1 MAPAVRSAR
10 PQSKLTAMIICVL
23 TSKCRTTSKGQA
35 DSQPA
40 STPTGNGNF
49 CCGDWGAKIGSRDL
63 WRPQRPGP
71 GTRPANMA
79 EETALL
85 GVCLEAGISGRLD
98 GGDGRDR
105 TATPHPLI
113 EPVSD
118 IRVRNGNF
126 RCRDGSVNT
135 AVPPLSVCPK
145 SSCII

>member
-1 MAPAVRSAR
+1 
-10 PQSKLTAMIICVL
+10 
-23 TSKCRTTSKGQA
+23 
-35 DSQPA
+35 
-40 STPTGNGNF
+40 
-49 CCGDWGAKIGSRDL
+49 
-63 WRPQRPGP
+63 
-71 GTRPANMA
+71 MA

-105 TATPHPLI
+105 TATPHPVI

-135 AVPPLSVCPK
+135 AVPPVRDRYRDAQTLERPPFWRD
-145 SSCII
+145 

>member
-40 STPTGNGNF
+40 STPAGNGNF
-49 CCGDWGAKIGSRDL
+49 AAETGEPKSGQETSSVRRD
-63 WRPQRPGP
+63 PGP

-85 GVCLEAGISGRLD
+85 GVCVNRLANL
-98 GGDGRDR
+98 
-105 TATPHPLI
+105 T
-113 EPVSD
+113 PVS
-118 IRVRNGNF
+118 
-126 RCRDGSVNT
+126 
-135 AVPPLSVCPK
+135 A
-145 SSCII
+145 